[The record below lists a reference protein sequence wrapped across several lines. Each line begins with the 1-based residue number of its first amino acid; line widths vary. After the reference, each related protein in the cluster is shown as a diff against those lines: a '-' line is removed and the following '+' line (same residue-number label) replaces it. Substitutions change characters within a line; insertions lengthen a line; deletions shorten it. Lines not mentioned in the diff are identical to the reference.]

1 MPRFLIWQYKI
12 QVPFSEMV
20 KEYQMHGLGEHKYL
34 NRSVKCEVSMAH
46 PSGDVLQ
53 SEEDRSLTYVLKK
66 AERFQW
72 ILMPKKSDVC
82 QSAQ

>member
-1 MPRFLIWQYKI
+1 
-12 QVPFSEMV
+12 MV

-34 NRSVKCEVSMAH
+34 NRSVKCEVPMAH

-66 AERFQW
+66 AECGHLCRE
-72 ILMPKKSDVC
+72 MEMVRKKRLHIPGGNMC
-82 QSAQ
+82 